1 MPFARCDQSTIY
13 YEVRGTSGPPLV
25 LIRGFASS
33 LHTWNGVD
41 AELARDHV
49 TVLLDNRGVG
59 RSDVPKGTYTTATM
73 ADDVARVLD
82 AAGLGSAHVLGTS
95 LGGMIAQEFALRHP
109 ERVRSLV
116 LAATTAGRVG
126 GLALRKRGVL
136 AIALASLLPA
146 RLRSRMATVAT
157 LSHRARRER
166 ASNGRRRPKPL
177 SQSRTPLDGLIGQAL
192 AIIGHHTGDRIA
204 QISAPTLVIHG
215 TSDNL
220 IHWQHAEIL
229 AGVIPAARLELWSGA
244 GHDLA
249 TEAPQRLALSVRQH
263 VGEHGPA
270 SRSRLCC

>member
-1 MPFARCDQSTIY
+1 MPYARCGQTTIY

-49 TVLLDNRGVG
+49 TVVLDNRGVG
-59 RSDVPKGTYTTATM
+59 RSDVPKGRYTTATM
-73 ADDVARVLD
+73 ADDVTRVLD
-82 AAGLGSAHVLGTS
+82 AAGLGPVHVLGTS
-95 LGGMIAQEFALRHP
+95 LGGMIAQQLALRHP
-109 ERVRSLV
+109 TRVRSLV
-116 LAATTAGRVG
+116 LAATTAGRAG
-126 GLALRKRGVL
+126 GIALRKRGVL

-146 RLRSRMATVAT
+146 KLRSRMATVAT
-157 LSHRARRER
+157 MSHRARRDWVR
-166 ASNGRRRPKPL
+166 NGCRQPNPL
-177 SQSRTPLDGLIGQAL
+177 PQSRTPLDGLIGQVF
-192 AIIGHHTGDRIA
+192 AIIGHHTCDRIA

-215 TSDNL
+215 TADNL
-220 IHWQHAEIL
+220 IHWQHAQIL
-229 AGVIPAARLELWSGA
+229 AGLIPAARLELWSGA

-249 TEAPQRLALSVRQH
+249 VEAPRRLALSVRQH